1 MAPKGFALVCD
12 GLTVHDRHGAVRLD
26 NFTLEIRPGE
36 IVGLAGVEGNG
47 QSELGMVLAG
57 LLRPTEGHFYIGGSD
72 LTHAGA
78 AAVTAAGGG
87 IVPEDRHAVACVTA
101 MSVAEN
107 MFLNKLDR
115 FTRFGLLQRGALN
128 AAAQKQMRE
137 FDVRAAGPEVA
148 FSGLSGGN
156 QQKAVLA
163 RELTLDPLVALV
175 AAQPTRGLDVSAV
188 EAVYRQIRAAARRGV
203 GVLLISSELDELL
216 AVADRVAVLYRG
228 RLVGERPAEMTER
241 GAIGAL
247 MSGQDRMTALALSL
261 PDRRRLLGMAVPF
274 VAVVGSMIVGLLLIA
289 ASGKDVPD
297 AIEAFMDGA
306 FGNAFAIGASINRA
320 VALSLV
326 GLGFILAF
334 RANLT
339 NVGGE
344 GQIAVGGIAATAL
357 GLWPPIANLPL
368 GLAVIVPLLG
378 GTLAGAF
385 WGGIAGVMKVRF
397 GTNEVISTLL
407 LGFVALLLVYWCVQS
422 TALLRQPQTSSATL
436 PESLSIADSVKLPS
450 LTGNSESPLHIGL
463 VICLLLAVVTAI
475 VLQRSTFGLRLRA
488 IGLNEL
494 AARRAGMP
502 GGILLVVALAM
513 AGAFGGLAGAI
524 MLQGEQYYLKTGFSS
539 GYGFDGLV
547 VGLLSRGSTVGV
559 LAGALFFGFL
569 RSGGISMEI
578 MAGVPAALTLV
589 IQGLIVIAVAGSV
602 ILVEKLQGGR

>member
-1 MAPKGFALVCD
+1 MTGEAPAAPTPLTTPPKLALVCD

-57 LLRPTEGHFYIGGSD
+57 LLRPTEGRFYIGGTD

-87 IVPEDRHAVACVTA
+87 IVPEDRHAVACVTG

-128 AAAQKQMRE
+128 AATQKQMRE
-137 FDVRAAGPEVA
+137 FDVRAAGPDVA
-148 FSGLSGGN
+148 FSGLCGGN

-163 RELTLDPLVALV
+163 RELTLDPLVTLV

-203 GVLLISSELDELL
+203 GVLLISSELDELI
-216 AVADRVAVLYRG
+216 ARG
-228 RLVGERPAEMTER
+228 RPHRRALSRPAGRRASCRNER
-241 GAIGAL
+241 ARRDRRPDVGAG
-247 MSGQDRMTALALSL
+247 RMTALALSL

-274 VAVVGSMIVGLLLIA
+274 IAVVGSMILGLLLIA
-289 ASGKDVPD
+289 LSGKDVPD

-368 GLAVIVPLLG
+368 GLAVLVPLLG

-385 WGGIAGVMKVRF
+385 WGGIAGFMKVRF

-407 LGFVALLLVYWCVQS
+407 LGFVALLVVYWCVQS

-436 PESLSIADSVKLPS
+436 PESLAIAELGQAAGPDRQFRIAAAHRPGDLPAAGGRHGDRPAT
-450 LTGNSESPLHIGL
+450 LDLRPAAARDRPERAGGATRRHAGRHPAGGGARHRRRLRRAGRRHHAAGRAVLPEDR
-463 VICLLLAVVTAI
+463 LLL
-475 VLQRSTFGLRLRA
+475 GLRLR
-488 IGLNEL
+488 
-494 AARRAGMP
+494 RP
-502 GGILLVVALAM
+502 GG
-513 AGAFGGLAGAI
+513 
-524 MLQGEQYYLKTGFSS
+524 
-539 GYGFDGLV
+539 
-547 VGLLSRGSTVGV
+547 R
-559 LAGALFFGFL
+559 
-569 RSGGISMEI
+569 
-578 MAGVPAALTLV
+578 P
-589 IQGLIVIAVAGSV
+589 AVARLDASACWRV
-602 ILVEKLQGGR
+602 RCSSASCARAASQWRSWPACRRR